1 MTRDDCEVLIEYLRR
16 ELEAYGALLAHFD
29 RQQQALFVPDPD
41 ALLEFAQSMETSIKN
56 TDRARKEREHQVA
69 EIVTR
74 DGHPEGTTLRQLI
87 PSAPEVFHP
96 MFDSFVREIN
106 RLVHGVRR
114 RSRQNHEML
123 NRAYQMHREAVE
135 FVSRDRTPAT
145 YGAQGRL
152 RSPHRGALSA
162 AG

>member
-1 MTRDDCEVLIEYLRR
+1 MTRDDCETLIEYLRH
-16 ELEAYGALLAHFD
+16 ELEAYGALLAHFE

-41 ALLEFAQSMETSIKN
+41 AILEFAQSMETSVKN
-56 TDRARKEREHQVA
+56 TDRARKAREGQVA
-69 EIVTR
+69 EIVAR
-74 DGHPEGTTLRQLI
+74 LGLPEGTTLRQLI
-87 PSAPEVFHP
+87 PHAPEVFHP
-96 MFDSFVREIN
+96 MFESFVREIN

-123 NRAYQMHREAVE
+123 ARAYQMHREALE
-135 FVSRDRTPAT
+135 FVSRDRSPTT

-152 RSPHRGALSA
+152 RPAHRNALSA